1 VRADEHRSRQQQ
13 KAVDSHP
20 ARKRV
25 AFCFRAGGG
34 QAKENW
40 GIANRI
46 YDRKQSRIRHQ
57 QEGVEKIRHGAHG
70 LH

>member
-1 VRADEHRSRQQQ
+1 V
-13 KAVDSHP
+13 
-20 ARKRV
+20 RKRV
-25 AFCFRAGGG
+25 ALCFGAGGG

-40 GIANRI
+40 GVANRI
-46 YDRKQSRIRHQ
+46 YDRKQSGIDQ